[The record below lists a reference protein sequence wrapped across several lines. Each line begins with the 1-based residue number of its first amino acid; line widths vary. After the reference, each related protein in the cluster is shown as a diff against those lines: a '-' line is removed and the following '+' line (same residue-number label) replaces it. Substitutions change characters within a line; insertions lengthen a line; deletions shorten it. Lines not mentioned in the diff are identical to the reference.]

1 MKKYMDKL
9 KSNIHINKNLFV
21 FLLVLVITGLIAG
34 ALFSV
39 IISGDDKALVTSYLM
54 DFFNNAKDGKLNYNG
69 SIVNTLFFTLGIS
82 LFIWLLG
89 ISVIGFFVVIFI
101 LFLKSFIIGF
111 SLGSIIYVFKLKGV
125 LLSFVYVFPH
135 HVINLFIFMLLSA
148 FSLVVSYKLISS
160 LKSKK
165 AFDFK
170 GIINRYLVV
179 LGFSIFVLIFTSLYE
194 VFVVPRALGFIMNV
208 LK

>member
-179 LGFSIFVLIFTSLYE
+179 LIFTSLYE